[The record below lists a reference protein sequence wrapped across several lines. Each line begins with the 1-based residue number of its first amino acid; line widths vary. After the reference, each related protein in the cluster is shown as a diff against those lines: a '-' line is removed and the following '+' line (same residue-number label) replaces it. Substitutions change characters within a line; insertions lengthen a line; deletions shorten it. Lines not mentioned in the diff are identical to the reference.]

1 MTRYDDKYRDRPI
14 ADIVTG
20 QIAVRGW
27 TTGLDDRVTDEDPAT
42 QDDNETA
49 ATEAQDAEAE
59 HG

>member
-20 QIAVRGW
+20 QIDVSGW
-27 TTGLDDRVTDEDPAT
+27 TPGPDDRVTDEDRAML
-42 QDDNETA
+42 DDNETA
-49 ATEAQDAEAE
+49 ATEAEDAEAE